1 MRRLLET
8 LARSPNVDLTRAS
21 TLVSPRR
28 AVYATDGSIPGELA
42 SAAFAV
48 AAKLLRDEGHPLREE
63 RLAQGAR
70 FAHLERI
77 VFWLPERAAA
87 SEVES

>member
-1 MRRLLET
+1 MRKLLESMARCGT
-8 LARSPNVDLTRAS
+8 LESTRTTA
-21 TLVSPRR
+21 LLSPRR

-42 SAAFAV
+42 NAAFAV
-48 AAKLLRDEGHPLREE
+48 AAKLLRDGGLPLRDE

-77 VFWLPERAAA
+77 VYWLPERTG